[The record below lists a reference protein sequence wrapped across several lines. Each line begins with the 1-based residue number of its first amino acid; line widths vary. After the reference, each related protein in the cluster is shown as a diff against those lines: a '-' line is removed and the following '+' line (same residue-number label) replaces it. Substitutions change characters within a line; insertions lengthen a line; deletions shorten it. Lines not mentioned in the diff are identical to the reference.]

1 MTDIAHFPRPGQIYP
16 YKFKEAWKRARN
28 QEMSRVWKE
37 FQFKERPQNAQERPQ
52 KEGSKCGGEVLH

>member
-1 MTDIAHFPRPGQIYP
+1 M
-16 YKFKEAWKRARN
+16 WKSAPD